1 MDEIKDK
8 AVSNMDDAEIFEAA
22 RKLKELL
29 DSAILRS
36 EIVGEADTRKLL
48 WDLRANLLVV
58 LRLTK
63 RRN

>member
-8 AVSNMDDAEIFEAA
+8 VVSNMDDAEIFESA

-29 DSAILRS
+29 DSFILRS

-48 WDLRANLLVV
+48 WDLRANLLIV
-58 LRLTK
+58 LR
-63 RRN
+63 

>member
-8 AVSNMDDAEIFEAA
+8 VVSNMDDAEIFEAA

-29 DSAILRS
+29 DTAILRS
-36 EIVGEADTRKLL
+36 EIVGEQDTRKLL

-58 LRLTK
+58 LR
-63 RRN
+63 

>member
-1 MDEIKDK
+1 MDEVKDK
-8 AVSNMDDAEIFEAA
+8 VVSNMDDAEIFEAA

-58 LRLTK
+58 LR
-63 RRN
+63 

>member
-8 AVSNMDDAEIFEAA
+8 VVSNMDDAEIFEAA

-29 DSAILRS
+29 DSAVLRS

-58 LRLTK
+58 LR
-63 RRN
+63 

>member
-8 AVSNMDDAEIFEAA
+8 VVSNMDDAEIFEVA
-22 RKLKELL
+22 KNLKELL

-58 LRLTK
+58 LR
-63 RRN
+63 

>member
-8 AVSNMDDAEIFEAA
+8 VVSNMDDAEIFEAA

-58 LRLTK
+58 LG
-63 RRN
+63 

>member
-8 AVSNMDDAEIFEAA
+8 VVSDMDDAEIFEAA

-36 EIVGEADTRKLL
+36 EIVGEQDTRKLL

-58 LRLTK
+58 LR
-63 RRN
+63 

>member
-8 AVSNMDDAEIFEAA
+8 YVSNMDDAEIFEAA

-29 DSAILRS
+29 DSTILRS
-36 EIVGEADTRKLL
+36 EIVGEEDTRKLL

-58 LRLTK
+58 LK
-63 RRN
+63 

>member
-8 AVSNMDDAEIFEAA
+8 VVSNMDDAEIFEAA

-36 EIVGEADTRKLL
+36 EIVGEANTRKLL

-58 LRLTK
+58 LR
-63 RRN
+63 

>member
-8 AVSNMDDAEIFEAA
+8 VVSNMDDAEIFETA

-29 DSAILRS
+29 DSTILRS

-58 LRLTK
+58 LC
-63 RRN
+63 

>member
-8 AVSNMDDAEIFEAA
+8 VVSNMDDAEIFEAA

-36 EIVGEADTRKLL
+36 EIVGEPDTRNLL

-58 LRLTK
+58 LR
-63 RRN
+63 

>member
-8 AVSNMDDAEIFEAA
+8 VISNMDDAEIFEAA

-58 LRLTK
+58 LH
-63 RRN
+63 

>member
-8 AVSNMDDAEIFEAA
+8 VVSNMDDAEIFETA
-22 RKLKELL
+22 KNLKELL

-36 EIVGEADTRKLL
+36 EIVGESDTRKLL

-58 LRLTK
+58 LR
-63 RRN
+63 

>member
-8 AVSNMDDAEIFEAA
+8 VISNMDDAEIFESA

-58 LRLTK
+58 LR
-63 RRN
+63 

>member
-8 AVSNMDDAEIFEAA
+8 VVSNMDDAEIFESA

-29 DSAILRS
+29 DSSILRS

-48 WDLRANLLVV
+48 WDLRANLLIV
-58 LRLTK
+58 LR
-63 RRN
+63 

>member
-8 AVSNMDDAEIFEAA
+8 VISNMDDAEIFEAA
-22 RKLKELL
+22 KNLKELL

-58 LRLTK
+58 LR
-63 RRN
+63 

>member
-8 AVSNMDDAEIFEAA
+8 IVSNIDDAEIFEAA

-58 LRLTK
+58 LR
-63 RRN
+63 

>member
-8 AVSNMDDAEIFEAA
+8 VVSNMDDAEIFETA

-29 DSAILRS
+29 NSAILRS

-58 LRLTK
+58 LR
-63 RRN
+63 

>member
-8 AVSNMDDAEIFEAA
+8 VVSNIDDAEIFETA

-58 LRLTK
+58 LR
-63 RRN
+63 

>member
-8 AVSNMDDAEIFEAA
+8 VISNMDDAEIFEAA
-22 RKLKELL
+22 RRLKELL

-58 LRLTK
+58 LR
-63 RRN
+63 

>member
-8 AVSNMDDAEIFEAA
+8 VVSNMDDAEIFESA

-36 EIVGEADTRKLL
+36 EIIGEADTRKLL

-58 LRLTK
+58 LR
-63 RRN
+63 

>member
-8 AVSNMDDAEIFEAA
+8 VVSNMDDAEIFETA

-36 EIVGEADTRKLL
+36 EIVGEPDTRKLL

-58 LRLTK
+58 LR
-63 RRN
+63 

>member
-8 AVSNMDDAEIFEAA
+8 VVSNMDDAEIFEAA

-36 EIVGEADTRKLL
+36 EIVVEADTRKLL

-58 LRLTK
+58 LR
-63 RRN
+63 

>member
-8 AVSNMDDAEIFEAA
+8 VVSNMDDAEIFEAA
-22 RKLKELL
+22 KKLKELL

-58 LRLTK
+58 LR
-63 RRN
+63 

>member
-8 AVSNMDDAEIFEAA
+8 YLSDMDDAEIFEAA

-36 EIVGEADTRKLL
+36 EVVGEQDTRKLL

-58 LRLTK
+58 LR
-63 RRN
+63 

>member
-8 AVSNMDDAEIFEAA
+8 VVSNIDDAEIFESA

-58 LRLTK
+58 LR
-63 RRN
+63 

>member
-8 AVSNMDDAEIFEAA
+8 VVSNMDDAEIFEAA
-22 RKLKELL
+22 RMLKELL

-58 LRLTK
+58 LR
-63 RRN
+63 

>member
-8 AVSNMDDAEIFEAA
+8 YVSNMDDAEIFEAA

-58 LRLTK
+58 LR
-63 RRN
+63 

>member
-8 AVSNMDDAEIFEAA
+8 VVSNMDDAEIFEAA

-29 DSAILRS
+29 DSVILRS

-58 LRLTK
+58 LR
-63 RRN
+63 

>member
-8 AVSNMDDAEIFEAA
+8 VVSNMDDAEIFETA

-48 WDLRANLLVV
+48 WDLRANLLIV
-58 LRLTK
+58 LR
-63 RRN
+63 

>member
-8 AVSNMDDAEIFEAA
+8 VVSNMDDAEIFEAA
-22 RKLKELL
+22 KNLKELL

-36 EIVGEADTRKLL
+36 EIVGESDTQKLL

-58 LRLTK
+58 LR
-63 RRN
+63 

>member
-8 AVSNMDDAEIFEAA
+8 YVSNMDDAEIFEAA

-29 DSAILRS
+29 DSTILRS
-36 EIVGEADTRKLL
+36 EIVGEEDTRKLL

-58 LRLTK
+58 LR
-63 RRN
+63 

>member
-8 AVSNMDDAEIFEAA
+8 VVSNMDDAEIFESA

-29 DSAILRS
+29 DSTILRS
-36 EIVGEADTRKLL
+36 EIVGEEDTRKLL

-58 LRLTK
+58 LR
-63 RRN
+63 

>member
-8 AVSNMDDAEIFEAA
+8 VVSNMDDAEIFETA

-36 EIVGEADTRKLL
+36 EIVGESDTRKLL

-58 LRLTK
+58 LR
-63 RRN
+63 